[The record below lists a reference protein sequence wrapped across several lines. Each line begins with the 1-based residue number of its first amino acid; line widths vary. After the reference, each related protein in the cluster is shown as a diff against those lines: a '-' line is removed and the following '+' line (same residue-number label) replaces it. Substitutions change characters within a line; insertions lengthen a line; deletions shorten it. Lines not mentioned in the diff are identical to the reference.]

1 MNENGKKWPA
11 VPQGAF
17 DRFWRVRAAADEDW
31 SARGDAIG
39 DHNRPRNLSWVA
51 RQSLKLQPD
60 PADPCRAML
69 IGGDDFHFRI
79 AGPWRA
85 AKYRGWV
92 KFPAPLNRGLARCE

>member
-1 MNENGKKWPA
+1 MIGSGGFEPPRMKIVGSRRCYRR
-11 VPQGAF
+11 PQPPKEF
-17 DRFWRVRAAADEDW
+17 V
-31 SARGDAIG
+31 
-39 DHNRPRNLSWVA
+39 WVA

-60 PADPCRAML
+60 SADPCRAML

-92 KFPAPLNRGLARCE
+92 KFPAPLNRA